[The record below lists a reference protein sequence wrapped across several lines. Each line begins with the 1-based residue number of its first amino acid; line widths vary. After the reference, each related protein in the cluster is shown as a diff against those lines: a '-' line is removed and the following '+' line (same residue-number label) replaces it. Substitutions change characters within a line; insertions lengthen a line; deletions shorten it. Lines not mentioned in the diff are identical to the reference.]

1 MGSSFKL
8 LGGRKAGAVFTDIDN
23 PIAGVMIGIVA
34 TVLVQSS
41 STSTSIVVS
50 MVGSNIITVDTAIPI
65 IMGANIGT
73 SVTNSLVALTHIQ
86 NVGEFELAF
95 AGSTI
100 HDFFNFL
107 SVLVLLPL
115 ELISGVLKKLSGE
128 LTNAFTG
135 GSGSDWEGPIKRI
148 VSPLTRK
155 LLEVD
160 KSKIKAIARGEEVE
174 GSLIKGGAFENTS
187 LSDGEVGAIC
197 LIISLV
203 ILCVGLILLVKFL
216 KKVLQTRIGDWLR
229 RSLNVHG
236 LVSILIGCGI
246 TILVQSSSVTTS
258 ALVPLVAVGTIDLEH
273 LFPLTLG
280 ANIGT
285 TVTALLASLT
295 QDSANA
301 LQIALVHLCFNI
313 FGILIWYPIPWM
325 RRIPIWLAKSL
336 GKEVGE
342 RRYLALV
349 YVAVTFFIVPLN
361 LIGFSEGEPWM
372 LWFGLALN
380 VAVIAGFFLIVWIHR
395 RHPDWSCTWSCTVSA
410 PIHHHERTAS
420 LSLSEIV

>member
-1 MGSSFKL
+1 
-8 LGGRKAGAVFTDIDN
+8 
-23 PIAGVMIGIVA
+23 
-34 TVLVQSS
+34 
-41 STSTSIVVS
+41 

-285 TVTALLASLT
+285 TVT
-295 QDSANA
+295 
-301 LQIALVHLCFNI
+301 
-313 FGILIWYPIPWM
+313 
-325 RRIPIWLAKSL
+325 
-336 GKEVGE
+336 
-342 RRYLALV
+342 
-349 YVAVTFFIVPLN
+349 FFIVPLN